1 MIRPAVSVR
10 GATPDDMPV
19 LLELWQQLRD
29 RGRRRS
35 PRLVGPSVL
44 EQVTRRY
51 LAAMNDPGARL
62 VVAEA
67 DGEVVGMALYILGSA
82 SALLDVPAV
91 EMSHLCVAE
100 GHGRQGIGKAL
111 TVAAASYAEELG
123 VDQVV
128 VGVLPADR
136 EGNRFYARLG
146 FAPVVVRRVATVA
159 ALRRHLSLGE
169 RRATAL
175 RREIRVP
182 RRAGRR
188 AVVAADHRDR

>member
-1 MIRPAVSVR
+1 
-10 GATPDDMPV
+10 MPV

-35 PRLVGPSVL
+35 PRLIGPSVL
-44 EQVTRRY
+44 EQVTQRY
-51 LAAMNDPGARL
+51 LAAMNDPGCRL

-67 DGEVVGMALYILGSA
+67 EGEVVGMALFVLGSA
-82 SALLDVPAV
+82 SALLDLPAV

-100 GHGRQGIGKAL
+100 GHGRRGVGKAL
-111 TVAAASYAEELG
+111 TAAAAGYAEELG

-128 VGVLPADR
+128 VGVLPHDR

-146 FAPVVVRRVATVA
+146 FAPVVVRRVASVS
-159 ALRRHLSLGE
+159 ALRRHLSPGE
-169 RRATAL
+169 RRPTAL

-182 RRAGRR
+182 RRASRR
-188 AVVAADHRDR
+188 AVVAGDPIDR